1 MRGYSRQIDPSE
13 NEHPSLEQPVG
24 AQAAAGKMSDGNLVG
39 KERM

>member
-1 MRGYSRQIDPSE
+1 MRRYSRQRGPSE

-24 AQAAAGKMSDGNLVG
+24 AQAAAGKMLDGNLAV

>member
-1 MRGYSRQIDPSE
+1 MRGYSRQKDPSE

-24 AQAAAGKMSDGNLVG
+24 AQAAAGKMLGASLVG